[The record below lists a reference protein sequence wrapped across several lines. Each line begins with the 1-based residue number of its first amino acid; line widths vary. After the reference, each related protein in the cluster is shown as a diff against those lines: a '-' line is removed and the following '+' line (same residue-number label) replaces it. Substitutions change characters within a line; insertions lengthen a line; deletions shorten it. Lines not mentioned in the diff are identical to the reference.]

1 MHYNFHTMGGDDTG
15 GARPPRGASDMTRRP
30 RKNSA
35 SRAEAGSAD
44 GSNASKRSLAGTQ
57 TLVRGLEVIDA
68 IAAGTTYLD
77 DLASAI
83 GLTRSTTHRLAST
96 LVERRYL
103 EFTRGRGY
111 TLGPKLLELGH
122 LAAHKLDLTRVAR
135 PYLEELS
142 AITGDAVHLGVLD
155 GSRALYLDKIQ
166 GSRRVE
172 VSSRIGE
179 RQPLRSTGL
188 GKALLLDS
196 HESQW
201 REYYDYEARMGAGY
215 DVPLETWLARMREYA
230 SMGYAFDL
238 EENEDRIRCVAAP
251 IRGVNGNI
259 VAAVSVS
266 SAAQYMDDLR
276 MRGLSFQVR
285 EVAERISATLGYNP
299 STADRVH
306 ASKPNPERPAGKA
319 AGRASAG
326 AAGGPR

>member
-1 MHYNFHTMGGDDTG
+1 MTKRSKKGT
-15 GARPPRGASDMTRRP
+15 PPRKDPTLAQTVMKSSM
-30 RKNSA
+30 
-35 SRAEAGSAD
+35 
-44 GSNASKRSLAGTQ
+44 AGTQ

-68 IAAGTTYLD
+68 VAGGTTSLD
-77 DLASAI
+77 DLAGTL

-111 TLGPKLLELGH
+111 GLGAKLLELGH
-122 LAAHKLDLTRVAR
+122 LAAGKMDLTRVAR

-142 AITGDAVHLGVLD
+142 TSTGDAVHLGVLE

-188 GKALLLDS
+188 GKALILDADDK
-196 HESQW
+196 QW
-201 REYYDYEARMGAGY
+201 REYYDYEARLGVGY
-215 DVPLETWLARMREYA
+215 DVPLESWLARMREY
-230 SMGYAFDL
+230 SSVGYAFDL

-251 IRGVNGNI
+251 IRGVSGR
-259 VAAVSVS
+259 VAAAISVS

-285 EVAERISATLGYNP
+285 DVAERISTALGYNP
-299 STADRVH
+299 ATAGRS
-306 ASKPNPERPAGKA
+306 AATPKPSAERAAGKA
-319 AGRASAG
+319 TGHTATAPNTSTA
-326 AAGGPR
+326 PR

>member
-1 MHYNFHTMGGDDTG
+1 MTKRSKKGT
-15 GARPPRGASDMTRRP
+15 PPRKDPPLAQAVTKSSM
-30 RKNSA
+30 
-35 SRAEAGSAD
+35 
-44 GSNASKRSLAGTQ
+44 AGTQ

-68 IAAGTTYLD
+68 VAAGTTSLD
-77 DLASAI
+77 DLAGTL

-111 TLGPKLLELGH
+111 GLGAKLLELGH
-122 LAAHKLDLTRVAR
+122 LTAGKMDLTRVAR

-142 AITGDAVHLGVLD
+142 TSTGDAVHLGLLD
-155 GSRALYLDKIQ
+155 SSRALYLDKIQ

-188 GKALLLDS
+188 GKALILDAD
-196 HESQW
+196 EKQW
-201 REYYDYEARMGAGY
+201 REFYDYEARLGAGY
-215 DVPLETWLARMREYA
+215 DVPLESWLARMREYA
-230 SMGYAFDL
+230 SLGYAFDL

-251 IRGVNGNI
+251 IRGVNGRI
-259 VAAVSVS
+259 AAAISVS

-285 EVAERISATLGYNP
+285 DIAERISTALGYNP
-299 STADRVH
+299 ATAGRTV
-306 ASKPNPERPAGKA
+306 AAPKPSAERAAGKA
-319 AGRASAG
+319 ASHTGTAPPNASTTAS
-326 AAGGPR
+326 R

>member
-1 MHYNFHTMGGDDTG
+1 MTK
-15 GARPPRGASDMTRRP
+15 RPKKGTPP
-30 RKNSA
+30 RKNP
-35 SRAEAGSAD
+35 ED
-44 GSNASKRSLAGTQ
+44 GQTVMKSSMAGTQ

-68 IAAGTTYLD
+68 VAAGVTSLD
-77 DLASAI
+77 DLAGTL

-103 EFTRGRGY
+103 DFTRGRGY
-111 TLGPKLLELGH
+111 GLGAKLLELGH
-122 LAAHKLDLTRVAR
+122 LTAGKMDLTRVAR

-142 AITGDAVHLGVLD
+142 TSTGDAVHLGVLD

-188 GKALLLDS
+188 GKALILDAD
-196 HESQW
+196 EKQW
-201 REYYDYEARMGAGY
+201 REYYDYEARLGAGY
-215 DVPLETWLARMREYA
+215 DVPLESWLARMREY
-230 SMGYAFDL
+230 SSVGYAFDL

-251 IRGVNGNI
+251 IRGVNGRI
-259 VAAVSVS
+259 AAAISVS

-285 EVAERISATLGYNP
+285 DVAERISMALGYNP
-299 STADRVH
+299 STAGRTV
-306 ASKPNPERPAGKA
+306 ATPKPERAAGKGA
-319 AGRASAG
+319 THTATATNTSTAS
-326 AAGGPR
+326 R

>member
-1 MHYNFHTMGGDDTG
+1 MTKRSKK
-15 GARPPRGASDMTRRP
+15 GAPA
-30 RKNSA
+30 RKDP
-35 SRAEAGSAD
+35 AD
-44 GSNASKRSLAGTQ
+44 GQSVTKSSMAGTQ

-68 IAAGTTYLD
+68 VAGGITSLD
-77 DLASAI
+77 DLAGTL

-111 TLGPKLLELGH
+111 GLGAKLLELGH
-122 LAAHKLDLTRVAR
+122 LTAGKMDLTRVAR

-142 AITGDAVHLGVLD
+142 ASTGDAVHLGVLD

-188 GKALLLDS
+188 GKALILDAD
-196 HESQW
+196 EKQW
-201 REYYDYEARMGAGY
+201 REYYDYEARLGAGY
-215 DVPLETWLARMREYA
+215 DVPLESWLARMREYA
-230 SMGYAFDL
+230 SLGYAFDL

-251 IRGVNGNI
+251 IRGVSGRI
-259 VAAVSVS
+259 AAAISVS

-285 EVAERISATLGYNP
+285 DAAERISASLGYNP
-299 STADRVH
+299 ATAGRVVT
-306 ASKPNPERPAGKA
+306 APKANAERAAGKA
-319 AGRASAG
+319 ASHTGPAPNASTAS
-326 AAGGPR
+326 R